1 MKTENH
7 QKTIHAWCMY
17 DWAMSAFHTTIMAA
31 FLPIFFRHVATVTL
45 SETQNH
51 LATSLWGYTTA
62 IAMFIVAILS
72 LILGP
77 VADYGSSKKRFLG
90 LFVGLGVISTS
101 LLVFTGPGD
110 WMWVA
115 LLFIFGNIGVACGE
129 VFYDGLLP
137 HIAGPAEI
145 DRVSTRGYALGYVG
159 GGLLLLVNL
168 GMIYFIPQTILL
180 AGQEPVPLLGMR
192 LSFLSV
198 GLWWGIFSVPLF
210 RHVAEPKGVQIGLS
224 GKNPIRVAVRRLST
238 TFSEIRRYRQLFLF
252 VIAFWLYND
261 GIGTIIKMAIVFG
274 DEIGIGIMDLV
285 GALLLTQILGIPFTL
300 GFGKLAGRIG
310 ARRAILLGLCV
321 YIGVTIGGYFITKA
335 IHFWILAF
343 FVGLVQGGTQA
354 LSRSLYG
361 SMVPKR
367 KSAEF
372 FGFYNIS
379 GKFAG
384 IVGPAV
390 FGLVGQ
396 LTRTSRLGI
405 LSLVF
410 FFVAGGLLLRRVD
423 VEEGRRVANQ
433 ENTR

>member
-1 MKTENH
+1 
-7 QKTIHAWCMY
+7 MY

-45 SETQNH
+45 TETQSH

-62 IAMFIVAILS
+62 VAMFVVAILS

-77 VADYGSSKKRFLG
+77 VADYGSSKKRFLA
-90 LFVGLGVISTS
+90 LFAGLGVVPTS

-115 LLFIFGNIGVACGE
+115 FLFIFGNIGAACGE

-137 HIAGPAEI
+137 HIAAPDEI

-159 GGLLLLVNL
+159 GGLLLVINL
-168 GMIYFIPQTILL
+168 GMIYFIPKTVILF
-180 AGQEPVPLLGMR
+180 GQEPVPLLGMR

-198 GLWWGIFSVPLF
+198 GLWWGVFSVPLF
-210 RHVAEPKGVQIGLS
+210 RYVPEPKGVQVGLS
-224 GKNPIRVAVRRLST
+224 GENLIRVAVHRLST
-238 TFSEIRRYRQLFLF
+238 TFGEIRRYRQLFLF
-252 VIAFWLYND
+252 IVAFWLYND
-261 GIGTIIKMAIVFG
+261 GIGTIIKMAIAFG
-274 DEIGIGIMDLV
+274 DEIGIGTMDLV
-285 GALLLTQILGIPFTL
+285 GSLVMIQILGIPFTL
-300 GFGKLAGRIG
+300 GFGKLADHMG
-310 ARRAILLGLCV
+310 AKKAVLIGLCIYV
-321 YIGVTIGGYFITKA
+321 GVTIGGYFITKA

-361 SMVPKR
+361 SMVPKK

-384 IVGPAV
+384 VAGPAI

-396 LTRTSRLGI
+396 LTQTSRLGI

-410 FFVAGGLLLRRVD
+410 FFVIGGLLLLRVNI
-423 VEEGRRVANQ
+423 EEGRRIAEG
-433 ENTR
+433 ENV

>member
-1 MKTENH
+1 MKTQH
-7 QKTIHAWCMY
+7 KKIVHAWCMY

-62 IAMFIVAILS
+62 VAMFIVAILS

-77 VADYGSSKKRFLG
+77 VADYGSSKKRFLA
-90 LFVGLGVISTS
+90 LFAGLGVVSTF
-101 LLVFTGPGD
+101 LLALTGIGD
-110 WMWVA
+110 WVWVA
-115 LLFIFGNIGVACGE
+115 LLFIIGNIGAACGE

-137 HIAGPAEI
+137 HITAPDEI

-159 GGLLLLVNL
+159 GGLLLVLNL
-168 GMIYFIPQTILL
+168 GMIYFIPKTVILS
-180 AGQEPVPLLGMR
+180 GQEPVPLLGMR

-198 GLWWGIFSVPLF
+198 GFWWGLFSIPLF
-210 RHVAEPKGVQIGLS
+210 RHVPEPKGVQVGLS
-224 GKNPIRVAVRRLST
+224 GENPIRVAVRRLST
-238 TFSEIRRYRQLFLF
+238 TFSEVRRYRQLLLF
-252 VIAFWLYND
+252 IIAFWLYND
-261 GIGTIIKMAIVFG
+261 GIGTIIKMAIAFG
-274 DEIGIGIMDLV
+274 DEIGIGTMDLV
-285 GALLLTQILGIPFTL
+285 GALVMIQILGIPFTL
-300 GFGKLAGRIG
+300 GFGKLAGRTG
-310 ARRAILLGLCV
+310 ARNAVLLGLCV
-321 YIGVTIGGYFITKA
+321 YVGVAIGGYFITEA
-335 IHFWILAF
+335 VHFWILAF

-354 LSRSLYG
+354 LSRSLFG
-361 SMVPKR
+361 SMVPKK

-384 IVGPAV
+384 VAGPAL

-396 LTRTSRLGI
+396 LTQTSRLGI

-410 FFVAGGLLLRRVD
+410 FFIIGGLLLLRVD
-423 VEEGRRVANQ
+423 VEEGRRMTEK
-433 ENTR
+433 ENSE